1 MRFIYGLNNTF
12 ELHKAEDL
20 LNQTRPKTK
29 TLFTFFE
36 KDISTKIQ
44 AVTDDAKHYRRSR
57 IHQKQNI

>member
-1 MRFIYGLNNTF
+1 MSFIYNLNNTF
-12 ELHKAEDL
+12 EPHKAEL
-20 LNQTRPKTK
+20 KTI
-29 TLFTFFE
+29 TFFTFFE